1 MQSSPI
7 DIASHLL
14 SWLPLF
20 ILYVLNGFMRSKTKK
35 HLFIDC
41 SPLQKTTK
49 PTKES
54 KNMKATK
61 HYMSWSKSKKLP
73 MLKFIYSEKATKF
86 SKIFPLLLTVVKSK
100 GKISQNFVAFSEY
113 MNFTSRFLTKFTC
126 NFPNFSFLVSSGFNF
141 LLDIPVTAYNS

>member
-14 SWLPLF
+14 SWLQLF
-20 ILYVLNGFMRSKTKK
+20 ILYGIALIFDVLNGFMRSKTKK

-41 SPLQKTTK
+41 SPLQKTSK

-61 HYMSWSKSKKLP
+61 HHLSYSKSK
-73 MLKFIYSEKATKF
+73 
-86 SKIFPLLLTVVKSK
+86 
-100 GKISQNFVAFSEY
+100 N
-113 MNFTSRFLTKFTC
+113 N
-126 NFPNFSFLVSSGFNF
+126 N
-141 LLDIPVTAYNS
+141 